1 MSTSLSAMVGQTMPA
16 VKGRLSQE
24 VLHAVE
30 TENLDVLQL
39 WLDDPNTALEDTE
52 VLYYMPH
59 PLLRA

>member
-1 MSTSLSAMVGQTMPA
+1 MVGQTMPA

-52 VLYYMPH
+52 VLYCMPH